1 MKSLK
6 DVLIE
11 ANINDLITFLNDNNI
26 DVDNALSILKKH
38 HSKGGI
44 NEKLYEEFFKKHGL
58 SGLNWGRKNSALK
71 QFVNLFAEDN
81 KLEILNNI
89 IENDGIVS
97 INDMKSEGNLFDDY
111 CKVDLNGKKIDF
123 QEEAKIIST
132 WTNSKSANAGPGE
145 ILLKFIIKEG
155 NTRKTGDVGIGTDK
169 EMEVKAS
176 TINGSQIGSG
186 GHAAGQKGD
195 IRKTWSIY
203 TYLSKHLFG
212 ENIKDGGA
220 DKMTYFQN
228 NAGIKNFGKKL
239 AEYKLTDNIKK
250 ISNNIVNSL
259 LYQYRFIEIDNTP
272 DNNFK
277 EINKNLYNLYN
288 NADSLFEIV
297 IDKNGIN
304 DIDKFIDIIGAIQLY
319 LYCLVEEFDY
329 FCCLLLDKS
338 ETSNSPNNGNYI
350 LFKNPKDDL
359 LNLQDVISKL
369 HFGKLDSTTTLQGR
383 TGKIFFRK

>member
-58 SGLNWGRKNSALK
+58 YELNWGKKNSALK
-71 QFVNLFAEDN
+71 QFVNLFSEEN
-81 KLEILNNI
+81 NLEKLKEI
-89 IENDGIVS
+89 IENNGTVS
-97 INDMKSEGNLFDDY
+97 INDMATEGNLFSNY
-111 CKVDLNGKKIDF
+111 CVGF
-123 QEEAKIIST
+123 EEEAKIIST

-155 NTRKTGDVGIGTDK
+155 YTGKVGDVGIYPNK

-176 TINGSQIGSG
+176 TLNGSQVGSG

-203 TYLSKHLFG
+203 AYLSEHLFG
-212 ENIKDGGA
+212 ENIKEGGT

-239 AEYKLTDNIKK
+239 AEYNLTDDIENI
-250 ISNNIVNSL
+250 SVNIVNSL
-259 LYQYRFIEIDNTP
+259 LYQYRFI
-272 DNNFK
+272 K
-277 EINKNLYNLYN
+277 EDDASKIATFNKLYENATILFNKVIN
-288 NADSLFEIV
+288 
-297 IDKNGIN
+297 KNGIN
-304 DIDKFIDIIGAIQLY
+304 NIDTFIDIIGAIQLY
-319 LYCLVEEFDY
+319 LYCLVEDFDY

-350 LFKNPKDDL
+350 LFKNPKVDL

-369 HFGKLDSTTTLQGR
+369 HFGKLDSTTTTQGR
-383 TGKIFFRK
+383 TGKIYFRK

>member
-97 INDMKSEGNLFDDY
+97 INDMTVKGNLFNDY
-111 CKVDLNGKKIDF
+111 CKGF
-123 QEEAKIIST
+123 EEEAKIIST
-132 WTNSKSANAGPGE
+132 WTNSKSTYAGPGE

-155 NTRKTGDVGIGTDK
+155 NTRKTGDIGIGTDK

-176 TINGSQIGSG
+176 TLNGSQIGSG

-203 TYLSKHLFG
+203 AYLSEHLFD

-239 AEYKLTDNIKK
+239 AEYNLTDDIENI
-250 ISNNIVNSL
+250 SVNIVNSL
-259 LYQYRFIEIDNTP
+259 LYQYRFIKKDSTP
-272 DNNFK
+272 DNDFN
-277 EINKNLYNLYN
+277 EINKNLYK
-288 NADSLFEIV
+288 NAIILFNKV
-297 IDKNGIN
+297 INKNGIN

-319 LYCLVEEFDY
+319 LYCLVEDFDY

-369 HFGKLDSTTTLQGR
+369 HFGKLDSTTTTQGR

>member
-97 INDMKSEGNLFDDY
+97 INDMEVKGNLFNDY
-111 CKVDLNGKKIDF
+111 CKGF
-123 QEEAKIIST
+123 EEEAKIIST

-176 TINGSQIGSG
+176 TLNGSQIGSG

-203 TYLSKHLFG
+203 TYLSKHLFD

-228 NAGIKNFGKKL
+228 NAGIKNFGEKL
-239 AEYKLTDNIKK
+239 AEYKLTDNIEN
-250 ISNNIVNSL
+250 ISNDIVNSL
-259 LYQYRFIEIDNTP
+259 LYQYRFIEIDSTP
-272 DNNFK
+272 DKKFN
-277 EINKNLYNLYN
+277 EINKNLYK
-288 NADSLFEIV
+288 NAADLFKKV

-304 DIDKFIDIIGAIQLY
+304 NIDTFIDIIGAIQLY

-350 LFKNPKDDL
+350 LFKNPKVDL

>member
-58 SGLNWGRKNSALK
+58 SELNWGRKNSALK

-97 INDMKSEGNLFDDY
+97 INDMALKGNLFNDY
-111 CKVDLNGKKIDF
+111 CKGF
-123 QEEAKIIST
+123 GFEEEAKIIST

-176 TINGSQIGSG
+176 TLNGSQIGSG

-195 IRKTWSIY
+195 IRKTRSIY
-203 TYLSKHLFG
+203 AYLSKHLFD
-212 ENIKDGGA
+212 ENIKDGDA

-239 AEYKLTDNIKK
+239 AEYKLTDNIEN

-259 LYQYRFIEIDNTP
+259 LYQYRFIEIDSTP
-272 DNNFK
+272 DKKFN
-277 EINKNLYNLYN
+277 EINKNLYN
-288 NADSLFEIV
+288 NAADLFKKEKV

-304 DIDKFIDIIGAIQLY
+304 NIDTFIDIIGAIQLY
-319 LYCLVEEFDY
+319 LYCLVEDFDY

-350 LFKNPKDDL
+350 LFKDPKNDL
-359 LNLQDVISKL
+359 LKLQDVISKL

>member
-1 MKSLK
+1 MAVK
-6 DVLIE
+6 
-11 ANINDLITFLNDNNI
+11 
-26 DVDNALSILKKH
+26 
-38 HSKGGI
+38 
-44 NEKLYEEFFKKHGL
+44 
-58 SGLNWGRKNSALK
+58 
-71 QFVNLFAEDN
+71 
-81 KLEILNNI
+81 
-89 IENDGIVS
+89 
-97 INDMKSEGNLFDDY
+97 GNLFVDY
-111 CKVDLNGKKIDF
+111 CKGF
-123 QEEAKIIST
+123 EEEAKIIST
-132 WTNSKSANAGPGE
+132 WTNSRSSNAGPGE

-176 TINGSQIGSG
+176 TLNGSQIGSG

-203 TYLSKHLFG
+203 AYLSEHLFG

-239 AEYKLTDNIKK
+239 AEYNLTDDIENI
-250 ISNNIVNSL
+250 SVNIVNSL
-259 LYQYRFIEIDNTP
+259 LYQYRFIKKDDASKIAT
-272 DNNFK
+272 F
-277 EINKNLYNLYN
+277 NKLYE
-288 NADSLFEIV
+288 NAADLFEKV
-297 IDKNGIN
+297 IDKKNGIN
-304 DIDKFIDIIGAIQLY
+304 NIDTFIDIIGAIQLY

-350 LFKNPKDDL
+350 LFKDPKNDL
-359 LNLQDVISKL
+359 LKLQDVISKL

-383 TGKIFFRK
+383 TGKIYFRK

>member
-44 NEKLYEEFFKKHGL
+44 NEKLYEEFFKRHGL
-58 SGLNWGRKNSALK
+58 SGLNWGKKNSALK
-71 QFVNLFAEDN
+71 QFVNLFVEEDN
-81 KLEILNNI
+81 LEKLKEI
-89 IENDGIVS
+89 IENNGTVS
-97 INDMKSEGNLFDDY
+97 INDMAVKGNLFNDY
-111 CKVDLNGKKIDF
+111 CKGF
-123 QEEAKIIST
+123 EEEAKIIST

-169 EMEVKAS
+169 EMEVKSS
-176 TINGSQIGSG
+176 TLNGSQIGSG

-203 TYLSKHLFG
+203 AYLSEHLFG
-212 ENIKDGGA
+212 ENIGDGGA

-228 NAGIKNFGKKL
+228 NAGIKDFGKKL
-239 AEYKLTDNIKK
+239 AEYKLTDNIEN

-259 LYQYRFIEIDNTP
+259 LYQYRFIKRDSTP
-272 DNNFK
+272 DKDFNKINETLYTNSANLFK
-277 EINKNLYNLYN
+277 NVINK
-288 NADSLFEIV
+288 S
-297 IDKNGIN
+297 GIN
-304 DIDKFIDIIGAIQLY
+304 NIDTFIDIIGAIQLY
-319 LYCLVEEFDY
+319 LYCLVEDFDY
-329 FCCLLLDKS
+329 FCCLLLDKN
-338 ETSNSPNNGNYI
+338 ETSNSSNNGNYI
-350 LFKNPKDDL
+350 LFKNPKVDL
-359 LNLQDVISKL
+359 LNLEDVISKL

>member
-1 MKSLK
+1 MKSQK

-44 NEKLYEEFFKKHGL
+44 NDELYKEFFKKHGL
-58 SGLNWGRKNSALK
+58 YELNWGKKNSALK
-71 QFVNLFAEDN
+71 QFVNLFAEDD
-81 KLEILNNI
+81 KLEILNKI
-89 IENDGIVS
+89 IENNGTVS
-97 INDMKSEGNLFDDY
+97 INDMKEKGNLFIDY
-111 CKVDLNGKKIDF
+111 CVGFD
-123 QEEAKIIST
+123 EEAKIIST

-176 TINGSQIGSG
+176 TLNGSQVGSG

-203 TYLSKHLFG
+203 SYLSEHLFG

-239 AEYKLTDNIKK
+239 AEYNLTDDIENI
-250 ISNNIVNSL
+250 SVNIVNSL
-259 LYQYRFIEIDNTP
+259 LYQYRFI
-272 DNNFK
+272 K
-277 EINKNLYNLYN
+277 EDDASKIPTFNKLYE
-288 NADSLFEIV
+288 NATILFNKV

-304 DIDKFIDIIGAIQLY
+304 NIDTFIDIIGAIQLY
-319 LYCLVEEFDY
+319 LYYLVEEFDY

-350 LFKNPKDDL
+350 LFKNPKVDL

-369 HFGKLDSTTTLQGR
+369 HFGKLDSTTTTQGR
-383 TGKIFFRK
+383 TGKIYFRK

>member
-44 NEKLYEEFFKKHGL
+44 NEKMYEEFFKKHGL

-97 INDMKSEGNLFDDY
+97 INDMKSEGNLFVDY
-111 CKVDLNGKKIDF
+111 CKGFD
-123 QEEAKIIST
+123 EEAKVIST

-176 TINGSQIGSG
+176 TLNGSQIGSG

-203 TYLSKHLFG
+203 AYLSEHLFG

-239 AEYKLTDNIKK
+239 AEYNLTDDIENI
-250 ISNNIVNSL
+250 SVNIVNSL
-259 LYQYRFIEIDNTP
+259 LYQYRFI
-272 DNNFK
+272 K
-277 EINKNLYNLYN
+277 ENDASKIATFNKLYE
-288 NADSLFEIV
+288 NATVLFNKV

-350 LFKNPKDDL
+350 LFKDPKNDL
-359 LNLQDVISKL
+359 LKLQDVISKL

-383 TGKIFFRK
+383 TGKIYFRK

>member
-26 DVDNALSILKKH
+26 DVDSALSILKKH

-44 NEKLYEEFFKKHGL
+44 NEKLYEEFFGNHGL
-58 SGLNWGRKNSALK
+58 SGLNWGKKNSALK
-71 QFVNLFAEDN
+71 QFVNLFAEDD
-81 KLEILNNI
+81 KLEILNKI
-89 IENDGIVS
+89 IENNGTVS
-97 INDMKSEGNLFDDY
+97 IHDMAVKGNLFNDY
-111 CKVDLNGKKIDF
+111 CKGF
-123 QEEAKIIST
+123 EEEAKIIST
-132 WTNSKSANAGPGE
+132 WTNSRSANAGPGE

-155 NTRKTGDVGIGTDK
+155 NTRNTGDVGIGTDK

-176 TINGSQIGSG
+176 TLNGSQIGSG

-203 TYLSKHLFG
+203 AYLSKNLFR
-212 ENIKDGGA
+212 ENIKDGDA

-228 NAGIKNFGKKL
+228 NSGIKNFGKKL
-239 AEYKLTDNIKK
+239 TEYNLTNDIENI
-250 ISNNIVNSL
+250 SVNIVNSL
-259 LYQYRFIEIDNTP
+259 LYQYRFIKSDDASKIATFNRLYENATIL
-272 DNNFK
+272 FK
-277 EINKNLYNLYN
+277 K
-288 NADSLFEIV
+288 V
-297 IDKNGIN
+297 IDKNGIK

-319 LYCLVEEFDY
+319 LYCLVEDFDY

-350 LFKNPKDDL
+350 LFKNPKVDL

-369 HFGKLDSTTTLQGR
+369 HFGKLDSTTTTQGR
-383 TGKIFFRK
+383 TGKIYFRK

>member
-44 NEKLYEEFFKKHGL
+44 NEKLYEEFFKNHGL
-58 SGLNWGRKNSALK
+58 SELNWGKKNSALK
-71 QFVNLFAEDN
+71 QFVNLFAEDD
-81 KLEILNNI
+81 KLEILNKI
-89 IENDGIVS
+89 IENNGTVS
-97 INDMKSEGNLFDDY
+97 INDMKEKGNLFELY
-111 CKVDLNGKKIDF
+111 CKGF
-123 QEEAKIIST
+123 EEEAKIIST
-132 WTNSKSANAGPGE
+132 WTNSKSANSGPGE

-155 NTRKTGDVGIGTDK
+155 HTGKVGDVSIYPNQ

-176 TINGSQIGSG
+176 TLNGSQIGSG
-186 GHAAGQKGD
+186 GHAAGQKGN

-203 TYLSKHLFG
+203 AYLSKHLFD

-239 AEYKLTDNIKK
+239 AEYKLTDNIEN

-259 LYQYRFIEIDNTP
+259 LYQYRFIEIDSTP

-277 EINKNLYNLYN
+277 EINKDLYDLYN
-288 NADSLFEIV
+288 NAAVLFNKV

-319 LYCLVEEFDY
+319 LYCLVEDFDY
-329 FCCLLLDKS
+329 FCCLLLDKN
-338 ETSNSPNNGNYI
+338 ETSNLSNNGNYI
-350 LFKNPKDDL
+350 LFKNPKVDL